1 MLNENAVLG
10 TILKFPYLLSDS
22 ELKVEYFQSAENR
35 NILMAMK
42 DLASKG
48 LGIDLITLLTH
59 GEPLSYGGADKLS
72 QMQNMANESKFDSYV
87 EMLVDKWRQRE
98 KMNILEIAAREDW
111 DLNKITM
118 ELNNLATN
126 KVNDH
131 NSIKDLVVE
140 VSEDPWNEKVKPRG
154 VNTGLRDLQAA
165 LNGLPN
171 GELIIIGARP
181 SMGKTDV
188 MLHLAKSAGWDNCL
202 PIIFSLEMNAQS
214 LRDRLIASIGPYN
227 RSKMKDPYNNLTDEQ
242 KKTWM
247 DTLGRVSKTNMHIF
261 DKSGQTVPEIRMK
274 VRKIKNENPDM
285 QIVVFIDYLTLI
297 KPVNDYNG
305 NMNLAV
311 SDISRSLKELAKEF
325 NCPVVT
331 LSQLSRGVERR
342 EDKRPM
348 MSDIR
353 DSGSV
358 EQDADIIMFIYRD
371 AYYSKDDNNRE
382 MELIIAKNRNGGV
395 GTIKVEYNKFTGILR
410 DL

>member
-10 TILKFPYLLSDS
+10 TILKFPYLLADS

-98 KMNILEIAAREDW
+98 KMNILEIAARENW

-131 NSIKDLVVE
+131 NTITDLVVE
-140 VSEDPWNEKVKPRG
+140 VAEDPWNERVKPRG

-188 MLHLAKSAGWDNCL
+188 MLHLSKSAGWDNCL

>member
-1 MLNENAVLG
+1 
-10 TILKFPYLLSDS
+10 
-22 ELKVEYFQSAENR
+22 
-35 NILMAMK
+35 MK
-42 DLASKG
+42 IWG
-48 LGIDLITLLTH
+48 YT
-59 GEPLSYGGADKLS
+59 
-72 QMQNMANESKFDSYV
+72 
-87 EMLVDKWRQRE
+87 
-98 KMNILEIAAREDW
+98 
-111 DLNKITM
+111 
-118 ELNNLATN
+118 
-126 KVNDH
+126 
-131 NSIKDLVVE
+131 
-140 VSEDPWNEKVKPRG
+140 
-154 VNTGLRDLQAA
+154 
-165 LNGLPN
+165 
-171 GELIIIGARP
+171 
-181 SMGKTDV
+181 KTDV
-188 MLHLAKSAGWDNCL
+188 MLHLSKSAGWDNCL